1 MATRRTTL
9 TLPPDLLERAKQ
21 NGISNISQ
29 FCARALEAYLDGA
42 RDLTTVTTRLLQED
56 LHRAEARIVQ
66 EHLQVEQTL
75 AEQEIERILAD
86 HVDRN
91 RNQILRHL
99 ARYGNVGRKATER
112 IRAEIFHDSGKEI
125 APARIRTALAEFKRQ
140 AWESGDI
147 HAARARLQY
156 EVEYQRHAETVYT
169 HIVTSRVRLAR
180 AMQVR
185 EEQDEGLTFEWA
197 SEIAAE
203 LEEANAITIHTPTI
217 VRVLDL
223 IEERERDV
231 DRICRLN
238 GWPTRADLKQ
248 AMNEAKLQ
256 LMAETLAR
264 GGTLTYRPGDEIPAV
279 LQERFPGQIQIMSL
293 EDELR
298 ERISAPTPAT
308 E

>member
-1 MATRRTTL
+1 VATQRTTL
-9 TLPPDLLERAKQ
+9 TLPPDLLRRAKQ
-21 NGISNISQ
+21 NGITNISQ

-56 LHRAEARIVQ
+56 LNRAEAGIVAQ
-66 EHLQVEQTL
+66 HLDVEQTL

-112 IRAEIFHDSGKEI
+112 IRADIFQETGTEIP
-125 APARIRTALAEFKRQ
+125 PARIRAALAEFKRW
-140 AWESGDI
+140 AWESGEI
-147 HAARARLQY
+147 HSARARLQY
-156 EVEYQRHAETVYT
+156 DLEYQRHAETVYK
-169 HIVTSRVRLAR
+169 HLVTSRVRLAR
-180 AMQVR
+180 AMHVR

-197 SEIAAE
+197 REIAAE
-203 LEEANAITIHTPTI
+203 LEETRGTVLHTPTI

-223 IEERERDV
+223 VEEREQDV

-238 GWPTRADLKQ
+238 GWPTRADLKLAIQ
-248 AMNEAKLQ
+248 EAEIRTAAEALAM
-256 LMAETLAR
+256 
-264 GGTLTYRPGDEIPAV
+264 GGTLIYRPDDKIPTAIKD
-279 LQERFPGQIQIMSL
+279 LFPDRIRIMSA

-298 ERISAPTPAT
+298 ERISAPTPVT